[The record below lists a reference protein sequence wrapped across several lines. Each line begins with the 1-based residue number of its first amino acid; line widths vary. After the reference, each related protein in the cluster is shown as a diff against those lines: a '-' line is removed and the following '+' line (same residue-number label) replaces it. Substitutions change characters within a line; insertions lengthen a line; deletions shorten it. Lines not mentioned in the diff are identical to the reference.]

1 MKKANLL
8 VTAILAGLG
17 VQAQA
22 VAVPQPNACRPV
34 ESVKS
39 AEAGKSWSRVQVK
52 LAKAP
57 NKPAAIKLAQ
67 KKPRIP
73 PTCGVRG

>member
-1 MKKANLL
+1 MKKANLI

-22 VAVPQPNACRPV
+22 VGVQPAACRP
-34 ESVKS
+34 
-39 AEAGKSWSRVQVK
+39 AEPAKFVGAGKSWSRVQVK
-52 LAKAP
+52 LGGVSR
-57 NKPAAIKLAQ
+57 KPAVTTVAQ
-67 KKPRIP
+67 VKPRIP